1 MKHIDFDIIKPPEVL
16 KTALQE
22 VVSSSMN
29 PKIFLAGSI
38 DMGKAENWQ
47 AVVEKRLEHLPVT
60 ILNPRRDDFDP
71 SWEQDIKNPEFRK
84 QVDWELDAIWSSDYV
99 LFYFDPAGQA
109 PVTMMELGIVSERVF
124 RGDYGVEVLVC
135 CPEGFWR
142 KGNVDIV
149 CDRVGIDYS
158 SKNLDELIDKL
169 QIMLSNDL
177 GLE

>member
-1 MKHIDFDIIKPPEVL
+1 MKHIEFDIIKPPEPIEPAVL
-16 KTALQE
+16 AAL
-22 VVSSSMN
+22 MA

-47 AVVEKRLEHLPVT
+47 AVVEKSLEHLPVT

-71 SWEQDIKNPEFRK
+71 NLEQNIKNPEFRK

-99 LFYFDPAGQA
+99 LFYFDPGGYA
-109 PVTMMELGIVSERVF
+109 PVTMMELGIVSERVN
-124 RGDYGVEVLVC
+124 RGDYGIEVLVC

-158 SKNLDELIDKL
+158 SQNLDQLIERIK
-169 QIMLSNDL
+169 DL
-177 GLE
+177 LRTDHGLE